1 MKTSHILM
9 ASAISGILVG
19 ALAACDKKDGG
30 TTGASSATAAS
41 GASSATPA
49 AKHDCKGKNACKGQG
64 GCKDSDKHSC
74 KGKNDCKAGPGTTY
88 AGTSTVDYQGNAWS
102 YVDPGS
108 CETMGGS
115 LPARAGNTPPAA
127 QKG

>member
-1 MKTSHILM
+1 MIINILTLPGF
-9 ASAISGILVG
+9 AT
-19 ALAACDKKDGG
+19 ALAGAAMLGACGSGDPMPNEAEADGEG
-30 TTGASSATAAS
+30 LQVAAS
-41 GASSATPA
+41 
-49 AKHDCKGKNACKGQG
+49 
-64 GCKDSDKHSC
+64 DKC
-74 KGKNDCKAGPGTTY
+74 YGVALKGKNDCKAGPGTTC

-115 LPARAGNTPPAA
+115 LTARAGNTPPAA